1 MEKLWLQKVLI
12 LIYYFTVVSSKG
24 YSHSIGL
31 DCWSGYMDLQ
41 GIKLNMAY
49 TGPPVVL
56 CPALWLSSPR
66 TYMGDTF
73 FLPFSRAHRGV
84 AKNCLHYFPFIL
96 YCNVFVLP
104 ILI

>member
-24 YSHSIGL
+24 YSHSIEL

-56 CPALWLSSPR
+56 CPAP
-66 TYMGDTF
+66 G
-73 FLPFSRAHRGV
+73 
-84 AKNCLHYFPFIL
+84 CLHQELTWETPAFFPSQEHIEE
-96 YCNVFVLP
+96 
-104 ILI
+104 